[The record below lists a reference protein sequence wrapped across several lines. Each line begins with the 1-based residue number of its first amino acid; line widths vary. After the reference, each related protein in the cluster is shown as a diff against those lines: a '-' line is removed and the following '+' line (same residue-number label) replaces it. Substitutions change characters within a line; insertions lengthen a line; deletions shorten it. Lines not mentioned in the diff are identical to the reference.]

1 MIVITRA
8 NDLELRLVDD
18 GPEVDAAQAL
28 RYRVFYEE
36 MGAIPSPAMR
46 ATRRDADRYDSL
58 ADHLVV
64 VDVERTA
71 DPRRPHVVGCYRM
84 LREAVA
90 RHHGGLYTAG
100 EFDLAGVRAP
110 YGEVMELGRSCVDAD
125 YRTGGVMQ
133 LLWRGIADY
142 LDTHRVG
149 LMLGCASLPGTDPDA
164 VAPALSYLHHHHLA
178 PAEYRPRALAHR
190 RVDADRLSPDRYDAR
205 QVSRHLPPLLK
216 AYLRIGGMIGDGA
229 VVDEQFNT
237 IDVCLVL
244 PTAAVKQRSP
254 RLFRHQHDGT
264 AAAPSIAVAA

>member
-1 MIVITRA
+1 MIVIMRV
-8 NDLELRLVDD
+8 NDLELRLVND
-18 GPEVDAAQAL
+18 GPEIDAAQAL
-28 RYRVFYEE
+28 RYQVFYEE
-36 MGAIPSPAMR
+36 MGAVPSPAMR
-46 ATRRDADRYDSL
+46 ATRRDVDRYDSL

-64 VDVERTA
+64 VDIERTVDA
-71 DPRRPHVVGCYRM
+71 RLPQVVGCYRV
-84 LREAVA
+84 LRESVA
-90 RHHGGLYTAG
+90 QRHGGLYTAG

-142 LDTHRVG
+142 LETYRVG

-178 PAEYRPRALAHR
+178 PAELRPRAVPHR
-190 RVDADRLSPDRYDAR
+190 RVDADRLPPDRYDSR

-244 PTAAVKQRSP
+244 PTPAVKLRSP
-254 RLFRHQHDGT
+254 RLFRQQHRASI
-264 AAAPSIAVAA
+264 AAAA